1 MHPSP
6 SATQSAV
13 PREQAARRRDM
24 LARLA
29 GAARRVGEWLAAAE
43 MVPGQAFHAFGL
55 ENLPPLANRV
65 VVNQQNRRDLAMA
78 HAAIEQ
84 SQRVRPPRQP
94 VLGQTVP
101 AQFHQRPPDV

>member
-13 PREQAARRRDM
+13 PREQAARRRG
-24 LARLA
+24 
-29 GAARRVGEWLAAAE
+29 GAICWRGWPERPGEWLAAAE

-101 AQFHQRPPDV
+101 AQFHQRPPGV